1 MIHGVSNFRK
11 TRLLVIEDVRYI
23 ARFLE
28 YTLQKEGYEV
38 AVAHSGE
45 QALETIDSFKPDGIL
60 LDLMLPGISGFDVLK
75 YLRSLEMYRETIV
88 IVLTARS
95 FEETPSD
102 ILESGANSH
111 CAKPIAPSTLFRTL
125 LKFGLP
131 PVIEPGLQ
139 YQIDKGCEYANT

>member
-11 TRLLVIEDVRYI
+11 TKLLVIEDVRYI

-45 QALETIDSFKPDGIL
+45 QALEIIDSFNPDGIL

-75 YLRSLEMYRETIV
+75 YLRSLEMYREIIV

-95 FEETPSD
+95 FEETPAD
-102 ILESGANSH
+102 ILESGASSH
-111 CAKPIAPSTLFRTL
+111 CAKPIAPSTLFRAL

-131 PVIEPGLQ
+131 PTIESNLQ
-139 YQIDKGCEYANT
+139 HQIDNGCEYANT

>member
-1 MIHGVSNFRK
+1 MTHRFPEFRK
-11 TRLLVIEDVRYI
+11 TRILVIEDVRYI

-60 LDLMLPGISGFDVLK
+60 LDLMLPGISGLDVLR
-75 YLRSLEMYRETIV
+75 YLRSLELYKEIIV
-88 IVLTARS
+88 IVLTGRS

-131 PVIEPGLQ
+131 PMLELGLQ
-139 YQIDKGCEYANT
+139 HQIDKGCEYANT